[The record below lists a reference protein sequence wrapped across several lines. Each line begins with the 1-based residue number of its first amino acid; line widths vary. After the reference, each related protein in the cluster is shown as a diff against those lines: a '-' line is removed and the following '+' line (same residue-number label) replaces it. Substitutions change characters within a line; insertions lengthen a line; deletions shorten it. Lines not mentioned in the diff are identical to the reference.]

1 MHLSLA
7 RGSDFQEVR
16 LTPGGD
22 PRILGDPGHIQL
34 RGPVRQ
40 VVTRTVQGECKALR
54 HLLPLLTDLLHDPD
68 PLHLLISSAGC
79 PL

>member
-16 LTPGGD
+16 LTPSGK

-40 VVTRTVQGECKALR
+40 VVTRTVQEECKALR
-54 HLLPLLTDLLHDPD
+54 HHLPLLTDLQLDPD
-68 PLHLLISSAGC
+68 PLHPLVSCTGC

>member
-1 MHLSLA
+1 MYLTRSA
-7 RGSDFQEVR
+7 DFQEVR

-40 VVTRTVQGECKALR
+40 VVTHTVQGECKALR
-54 HLLPLLTDLLHDPD
+54 YILPLLTDLLPDPD
-68 PLHLLISSAGC
+68 PLHPLLSSAGC